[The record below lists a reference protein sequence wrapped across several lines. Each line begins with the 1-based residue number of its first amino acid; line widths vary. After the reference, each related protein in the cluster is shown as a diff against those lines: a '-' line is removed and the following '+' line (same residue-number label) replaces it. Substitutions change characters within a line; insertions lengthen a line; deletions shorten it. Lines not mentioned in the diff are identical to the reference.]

1 MPLHNLAQSFLLKDL
16 NPEFSISNSN
26 PEYLIS
32 FKDKILLSAYIPG
45 YSTELALFDTAD
57 LSLSLVKD
65 ISTCCSSNPEDF
77 IVFNDQVFFTAIN
90 IAAYLFGAMFVLQG
104 ILFLVTGVFQ
114 NRLSFKFRFDIFGI
128 TGITL
133 IIFALVIYPI
143 FGFFLGHVYPSS
155 PTFGLPCPTT
165 IFTFGILLL
174 IDKKCPAVIMIIPF
188 IWSVIGFTAAFSFGV
203 IEDTGLLIAG
213 LLTMTLLIVK
223 RRKFQKE

>member
-1 MPLHNLAQSFLLKDL
+1 MKTPFTVEQFFNV
-16 NPEFSISNSN
+16 
-26 PEYLIS
+26 
-32 FKDKILLSAYIPG
+32 FKNYNEAVFPMQAVFYLLSLFVVYLTIKPKSG
-45 YSTELALFDTAD
+45 TEKIVSGALAL
-57 LSLSLVKD
+57 LWLWMG
-65 ISTCCSSNPEDF
+65 
-77 IVFNDQVFFTAIN
+77 IVYHLVFFTAIN

-128 TGITL
+128 TGIAL

-174 IDKKCPAVIMIIPF
+174 SDKKCPSVIMIIPF

-213 LLTMTLLIVK
+213 LLTLTLHLVRK
-223 RRKFQKE
+223 RKFQQE

>member
-1 MPLHNLAQSFLLKDL
+1 MKTPFTVEQFFNV
-16 NPEFSISNSN
+16 
-26 PEYLIS
+26 
-32 FKDKILLSAYIPG
+32 FKNYNEAVFPMQAVFYLLSLFVVYLTIKPKSG
-45 YSTELALFDTAD
+45 TEKIVSGALAL
-57 LSLSLVKD
+57 LWLWMG
-65 ISTCCSSNPEDF
+65 
-77 IVFNDQVFFTAIN
+77 IVYHLVFFTAIN
-90 IAAYLFGAMFVLQG
+90 NAAYLFGAMFVLQG

-128 TGITL
+128 TGIAL

-174 IDKKCPAVIMIIPF
+174 SDKKCPSVIMIIPF

-213 LLTMTLLIVK
+213 LLTLTLHLVRK
-223 RRKFQKE
+223 RKFQQE